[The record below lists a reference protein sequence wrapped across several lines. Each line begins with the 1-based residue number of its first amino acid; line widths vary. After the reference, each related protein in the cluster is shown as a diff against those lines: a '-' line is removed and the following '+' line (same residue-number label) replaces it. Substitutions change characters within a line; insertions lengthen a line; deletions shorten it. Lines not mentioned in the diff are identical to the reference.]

1 VRVCGVC
8 LDPQHKSTVLL

>member
-8 LDPQHKSTVLL
+8 IMLVVMQSV